1 MANFE
6 RDIMMSVRDE
16 VTLFTFAVRYL
27 QPSQK
32 LPQRASAVP
41 LMPHMSEGAGVA

>member
-32 LPQRASAVP
+32 LLKSYPNAP
-41 LMPHMSEGAGVA
+41 LQIH